1 MESMEAPTPNCEWT
15 NIKKPVKKP
24 NNSIELNLKSDKNS
38 NYDISI
44 YFSEN
49 KLYFNG
55 ISKDQFENKTY
66 EKIYSIEEVKLN
78 KFFYLHETVKEVYD
92 ELNLLI
98 KNYKDINEIKLLEEK
113 NRLILIF
120 PLNSIKVKE
129 CVFEIN
135 EIFKSNSER
144 FEIIMDKLKEMQDKF
159 LGENNLLKN
168 QIREIKQENKE
179 LKEQISK
186 NKINI
191 QSGEYTAF
199 FPCGQH
205 YMNKDEGVRTFTQ
218 HINFEKKYEVIPRV
232 MVSLSSIDACTFNN
246 KNIRVKVNAANID
259 TSGFDIQIITWFNS
273 SLFEVKV
280 SWISYL

>member
-1 MESMEAPTPNCEWT
+1 MESMEAPTPNYEWT
-15 NIKKPVKKP
+15 KIKKPVKKP
-24 NNSIELNLKSDKNS
+24 DNSIELNLKSDKNT

-44 YFSEN
+44 YFLED

-55 ISKDQFENKTY
+55 ILKGQFENKTY
-66 EKIYSIEEVKLN
+66 EKIYTIEEVKLN
-78 KFFYLHETVKEVYD
+78 KFFYLHETVKEIYD
-92 ELNLLI
+92 ELDLLI
-98 KNYKDINEIKLLEEK
+98 KNYKNINEIKLLEETNK
-113 NRLILIF
+113 LILIF
-120 PLNSIKVKE
+120 PLNTIKIKE

-135 EIFKSNSER
+135 EIILSNNER
-144 FEIIMDKLKEMQDKF
+144 FEKIMHTLKEMQEKF
-159 LGENNLLKN
+159 FEENNLLKN
-168 QIREIKQENKE
+168 QIKEIKQENKE

-191 QSGEYTAF
+191 QSGEYVAF

-218 HINFEKKYEVIPRV
+218 HINFEKKYEVIPHV
-232 MVSLSSIDACTFNN
+232 MVSLSSLDACTYNN
-246 KNIRVKVNAANID
+246 KNVRVKVNATNIN

-273 SLFEVKV
+273 SLFEIKV

>member
-1 MESMEAPTPNCEWT
+1 MEAPTPNSEWIK
-15 NIKKPVKKP
+15 IKKPVKKP
-24 NNSIELNLKSDKNS
+24 NNSIELNLKSDKNA

-44 YFSEN
+44 YFFEDN
-49 KLYFNG
+49 LYFNG

-78 KFFYLHETVKEVYD
+78 KYFYLHETIKEVYD

-113 NRLILIF
+113 NSLTFIF
-120 PLNSIKVKE
+120 PINTIKIKE

-135 EIFKSNSER
+135 EIFTSNNER
-144 FEIIMDKLKEMQDKF
+144 IEKIMDKLKEIQDKF
-159 LGENNLLKN
+159 ISENNLLKN
-168 QIREIKQENKE
+168 EIKVIKQENKE
-179 LKEQISK
+179 LKEQISQ

-191 QSGEYTAF
+191 QSGEYTVF

-218 HINFEKKYEVIPRV
+218 NINFEKKYDITPHV
-232 MVSLSSIDACTFNN
+232 MVSLSSLDACTFND
-246 KNIRVKVNAANID
+246 KNIRVKVNATNIN

>member
-1 MESMEAPTPNCEWT
+1 MDAPTPNCEWT
-15 NIKKPVKKP
+15 KIKKPVKKP
-24 NNSIELNLKSDKNS
+24 NNSIELNLKSDKNA

-44 YFSEN
+44 YYVED

-55 ISKDQFENKTY
+55 ISKDQIENKTY

-98 KNYKDINEIKLLEEK
+98 KNYKDINEIKLLEETNK
-113 NRLILIF
+113 LILIF
-120 PLNSIKVKE
+120 PLNTIKIKE
-129 CVFEIN
+129 CIFEIN
-135 EIFKSNSER
+135 EIILSNNER
-144 FEIIMDKLKEMQDKF
+144 FEKIMHTLKEMQDKF
-159 LGENNLLKN
+159 FEENNLLKN
-168 QIREIKQENKE
+168 QIKEIKQENKE
-179 LKEQISK
+179 LKEKISN

-218 HINFEKKYEVIPRV
+218 HINFEKKYEAIPRV
-232 MVSLSSIDACTFNN
+232 MVSLSTLDACTFNN
-246 KNIRVKVNAANID
+246 KNVRVKVNATNID
-259 TSGFDIQIITWFNS
+259 TSGFDVQIITWFNS